1 MDINYY
7 CQECNYRL
15 RHKRAIREW
24 LREVAT
30 EEGNLQIGEINYI
43 FCPSTVHRQMN
54 IDFVGHD
61 YFTDIISFDYS
72 NLEQGY
78 ISGDIY
84 IDYQTVTDNARIYNT
99 TAEAEMRRVVVHGV
113 LHLCGQGDKTPETE
127 AVMHS
132 KEDKYLE
139 LFSQKFAVKK

>member
-1 MDINYY
+1 MDINYH

-15 RHKRAIREW
+15 RHKRAIRNW
-24 LREVAT
+24 LRAVAMSEGEFEV
-30 EEGNLQIGEINYI
+30 GEINYI
-43 FCPSTVHRQMN
+43 FCPSTLHRQMN

-61 YFTDIISFDYS
+61 YFTDIITFDYS
-72 NLEQGY
+72 ELDEGY

-84 IDYQTVTDNARIYNT
+84 IDYQTVADNARIYGT
-99 TAEAEMRRVVVHGV
+99 TAEKEMRRIVVHGV

-132 KEDKYLE
+132 KEDKYLA
-139 LFSQKFAVKK
+139 LFDAEFAPKR

>member
-1 MDINYY
+1 
-7 CQECNYRL
+7 
-15 RHKRAIREW
+15 
-24 LREVAT
+24 
-30 EEGNLQIGEINYI
+30 
-43 FCPSTVHRQMN
+43 MN

-61 YFTDIISFDYS
+61 YFTDIITFDYS
-72 NLEQGY
+72 NLEDGY

-84 IDYQTVTDNARIYNT
+84 IDYQTVTDNARIYKT
-99 TAEAEMRRVVVHGV
+99 TAASEMLRVVVHGV

-139 LFSQKFAVKK
+139 LFTAKFAPKKSGIDDGI

>member
-7 CQECNYRL
+7 SQECNYRL
-15 RHKRAIREW
+15 KNRRAIREW
-24 LREVAT
+24 LREVAA
-30 EEGNLQIGEINYI
+30 EEGELNVGEINYI
-43 FCPSTVHRQMN
+43 FCPSTLHRQMN

-61 YFTDIISFDYS
+61 YFTDIITFDYS
-72 NLEQGY
+72 NLEAGY

-84 IDYQTVTDNARIYNT
+84 IDYQTVADNARIYKT
-99 TAEAEMRRVVVHGV
+99 TSEQEMRRVVVHGV

-132 KEDKYLE
+132 KEDKYLT
-139 LFSQKFAVKK
+139 LFDTKFAKK

>member
-7 CQECNYRL
+7 SQECNYRL
-15 RHKRAIREW
+15 KNRRAIREW
-24 LREVAT
+24 LREVAA
-30 EEGNLQIGEINYI
+30 EEGELKVGEINYI
-43 FCPSTVHRQMN
+43 FCPSTLHRQMN

-61 YFTDIISFDYS
+61 YFTDIITFDYS
-72 NLEQGY
+72 NLEAGY

-84 IDYQTVTDNARIYNT
+84 IDYQTVADNARIYKT
-99 TAEAEMRRVVVHGV
+99 TSEQEMRRVVVHGV

-132 KEDKYLE
+132 KEDKYLT
-139 LFSQKFAVKK
+139 LFDTKFAKK

>member
-1 MDINYY
+1 MDVNYF

-15 RHKRAIREW
+15 ANKRAVRQW
-24 LREVAT
+24 LRKVAV

-43 FCPSTVHRQMN
+43 FCSSEYHRQMN
-54 IDFVGHD
+54 RDFLGHD
-61 YFTDIISFDYS
+61 YFTDIITFDYS

-84 IDYQTVTDNARIYNT
+84 IDYQTVTDNAKIYNT
-99 TAEAEMRRVVVHGV
+99 TAECEMLRVVVHGV

-132 KEDKYLE
+132 KEDKYLT
-139 LFSQKFAVKK
+139 LFECEFKPKK

>member
-7 CQECNYRL
+7 CQECGYRL

-30 EEGNLQIGEINYI
+30 EEGGLQIGEINYI
-43 FCPSTVHRQMN
+43 FCPSSLHRQMN
-54 IDFVGHD
+54 IDYVGHD
-61 YFTDIISFDYS
+61 YFTDIITFDYS
-72 NLEQGY
+72 NLEEGR

-84 IDYQTVTDNARIYNT
+84 IDYQTVTDNAKIYNT
-99 TAEAEMRRVVVHGV
+99 TAECEMRRVVVHGV
-113 LHLCGQGDKTPETE
+113 LHLCGQGDKTPEDE

-132 KEDKYLE
+132 KEDKYLA
-139 LFSQKFAVKK
+139 LFDSEFAVKK

>member
-1 MDINYY
+1 MDINFH

-15 RHKRAIREW
+15 LHKRAIRQW
-24 LREVAT
+24 LRAVAQA
-30 EEGNLQIGEINYI
+30 EDNLEIGEINYI
-43 FCPSTVHRQMN
+43 FCPADIHRQMN

-61 YFTDIISFDYS
+61 YFTDIITFDYS
-72 NLEQGY
+72 NLEEGY

-84 IDYQTVTDNARIYNT
+84 IDYQTVADNARIYGT
-99 TAEAEMRRVVVHGV
+99 TATQEMRRVVVHGV

-132 KEDKYLE
+132 KEDKYLA
-139 LFSQKFAVKK
+139 LFDAEFAPKK

>member
-43 FCPSTVHRQMN
+43 FCPSDIHRQMN

-61 YFTDIISFDYS
+61 YFTDIITFDYS
-72 NLEQGY
+72 DLTEGY

-84 IDYQTVTDNARIYNT
+84 IDYQTVADNAKIYDT
-99 TAEAEMRRVVVHGV
+99 TAQREMRRVVVHGV
-113 LHLCGQGDKTPETE
+113 LHLCGQGDKTPEPE

-132 KEDKYLE
+132 KEDKYLAIWDDICAPK
-139 LFSQKFAVKK
+139 Q

>member
-1 MDINYY
+1 
-7 CQECNYRL
+7 
-15 RHKRAIREW
+15 
-24 LREVAT
+24 
-30 EEGNLQIGEINYI
+30 
-43 FCPSTVHRQMN
+43 MN
-54 IDFVGHD
+54 IDYVGHD
-61 YFTDIISFDYS
+61 YFTDIITFDYS

-99 TAEAEMRRVVVHGV
+99 TAECEMRRVVVHGV

-132 KEDKYLE
+132 KEDKYLA
-139 LFSQKFAVKK
+139 LFDSKFAVKK

>member
-1 MDINYY
+1 MDINYH

-15 RHKRAIREW
+15 RYKRAIREW
-24 LREVAT
+24 LRAVAQSEGELEV
-30 EEGNLQIGEINYI
+30 GEINYI
-43 FCPSTVHRQMN
+43 FCPSSLHRQMN

-61 YFTDIISFDYS
+61 YFTDIITFDYS
-72 NLEQGY
+72 ELDEGY

-84 IDYQTVTDNARIYNT
+84 IDYQTVADNARIYGT
-99 TAEAEMRRVVVHGV
+99 TAEKEMRRIVVHGV

-132 KEDKYLE
+132 KEDKYLA
-139 LFSQKFAVKK
+139 LFDAEFAPKR

>member
-1 MDINYY
+1 MDINYH

-24 LREVAT
+24 LREVAQN
-30 EEGNLQIGEINYI
+30 EGEYTVGEINYI
-43 FCPSTVHRQMN
+43 FCPSVVHRQMN

-61 YFTDIISFDYS
+61 YFTDIITFDYS
-72 NLEQGY
+72 ELDEGY

-84 IDYQTVTDNARIYNT
+84 IDYQTVADNARIYGT
-99 TAEAEMRRVVVHGV
+99 TAEREMRRVVVHGV
-113 LHLCGQGDKTPETE
+113 LHLCGQGDKTTDTE

-132 KEDKYLE
+132 KEDKYLT
-139 LFSQKFAVKK
+139 LFDTKFAPKR